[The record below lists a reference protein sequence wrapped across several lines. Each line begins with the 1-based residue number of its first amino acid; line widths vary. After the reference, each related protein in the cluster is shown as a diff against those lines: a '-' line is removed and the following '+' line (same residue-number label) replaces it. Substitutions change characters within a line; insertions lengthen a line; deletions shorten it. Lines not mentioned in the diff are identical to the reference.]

1 MNETFFELKN
11 IRKYYPGVKALD
23 GVSISFR
30 FGEVHALLG
39 ENGAGK
45 STLIKILA
53 GAIVPTSGQ
62 IIVDGVYYDKISPAL
77 AARLGIGVIYQEFTL
92 VPAIP
97 VFENIFLGNEIR
109 KANFLVDKKEM
120 IAKTKKL
127 FKQLNIHISPNALVR
142 DLSVAEQQLVE
153 IAKAVSKDVRILI
166 MDEPTAP
173 LTETE
178 IQAMF
183 ELVRTLQK
191 KNVTIIYISH
201 RLEELF
207 EIADRVSVLR
217 DGQYIKTVQTEKTS
231 ENELINLMIGR
242 ELKNRYPT
250 RKGKP
255 SDEPVLEV
263 QGLTLDKKVKDIS
276 FNVHKGEILGISG
289 LVGAGRTETARAIF
303 GVDKIASGKIF
314 IDGLE
319 TQIDSPRAAIAHA
332 MALLPE
338 DRKQQGVLLKMLVR
352 DNITLSCLK
361 RVSKLGVIRSKR
373 ENSVVSEYIGRLK
386 IKTPSEKQQV
396 QFLSGGNQQKVV
408 LAKWLASEARII
420 IFDEPTRGIDVLAK
434 HEIYELI
441 NHLADC
447 GCAILMISSEMT
459 ELIGI
464 CDRVVV
470 MYEGMITGELKKS
483 ELTQERIMQL
493 ASGRQEE

>member
-11 IRKYYPGVKALD
+11 IHKDYPGVKALD
-23 GVSISFR
+23 GVSISFH

-45 STLIKILA
+45 STLIKVLA
-53 GAIVPTSGQ
+53 GAIAPTSGQ
-62 IIVDGVYYDKISPAL
+62 IIVDGICYDRITPAL

-109 KANFLVDKKEM
+109 KANVLVDKREM
-120 IAKTKKL
+120 IARTEKL
-127 FKQLNIHISPNALVR
+127 FEQLNIHISPNALVR

-183 ELVRTLQK
+183 KLVRTLQK

-207 EIADRVSVLR
+207 EISDRVSILR
-217 DGQYIKTVQTEKTS
+217 DGQYIKTVQTSETN

-250 RKGKP
+250 RNGKP
-255 SDEPVLEV
+255 LDEVALEV
-263 QGLTLDKKVKDIS
+263 QGLTLAEKVKDIS
-276 FNVHKGEILGISG
+276 FNLHRGEILGISG

-303 GVDKIASGKIF
+303 GVDKMVSGKIS
-314 IDGLE
+314 IDGVK
-319 TQIDSPRAAIAHA
+319 TQIGSPRAAIAHA

-338 DRKQQGVLLKMLVR
+338 DRKQQGVLLKMSVR
-352 DNITLSCLK
+352 DNTTLSCLE

-373 ENSVVSEYIGRLK
+373 ENSVVSKYIERLK

-408 LAKWLASEARII
+408 LAKWLASEAKII

-470 MYEGMITGELKKS
+470 MYEGRITGELKKG

-493 ASGRQEE
+493 ASGR